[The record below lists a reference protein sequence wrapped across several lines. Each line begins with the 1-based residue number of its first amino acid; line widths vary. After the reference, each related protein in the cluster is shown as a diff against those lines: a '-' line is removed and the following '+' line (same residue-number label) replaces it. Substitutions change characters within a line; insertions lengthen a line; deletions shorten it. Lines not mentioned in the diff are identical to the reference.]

1 VHVANEAYLAN
12 NLDMLGKLHSDS
24 DGGIGAA
31 FAKFAIVTNE
41 LSGLM
46 KNLVS
51 GHSVVVHCP
60 NLCELLFVTSYV
72 HFSSF
77 NLEYLTVHLRWI
89 AVIYYSQEMVR
100 LQAV

>member
-1 VHVANEAYLAN
+1 MLVLLICDENNFVCFTVHVANEAYLAS

-24 DGGIGAA
+24 DSGIGAA

-51 GHSVVVHCP
+51 GHSAVTHIP
-60 NLCELLFVTSYV
+60 NLSKTLFVTRHV
-72 HFSSF
+72 HLSSF
-77 NLEYLTVHLRWI
+77 I
-89 AVIYYSQEMVR
+89 
-100 LQAV
+100 